1 MVLVVHT
8 VPSKVA
14 VVANDTADVDDA
26 EEPFV

>member
-1 MVLVVHT
+1 MVLVMNA

-14 VVANDTADVDDA
+14 VVANGAADVDDA